1 MRRFK
6 RLQLTLQ
13 RMNDLIPGTWFWE
26 KNSRQWFIVEKQFG
40 DVVTVRSCDT
50 DDRLYL
56 MWFKGEWRRAVL
68 KPDGSFHR
76 VNCRIADFEYR
87 GDRGPPDS
95 MFRTANSAPHV
106 KYFGVTRL

>member
-1 MRRFK
+1 
-6 RLQLTLQ
+6 
-13 RMNDLIPGTWFWE
+13 MNDLIPGTWFWE

-106 KYFGVTRL
+106 KPVTFNFGVTRL